1 MKKFIK
7 SKLMLQV
14 AIATL
19 VTTLATAGIVFATTV
34 GTDVSTAAL
43 TVSSTLA
50 VTGATTLS
58 DTLTVTGAA
67 TLSSTLAV
75 TGAATLSSVF
85 IASSTATTLPEFNAS
100 GTAVSIGNGTP
111 LKKLMFGSCTVD
123 LPATLASST
132 SVANCTAAGVVPGDI
147 ITITP
152 VSTSSSMVFRSA
164 SSTAADTIQVSS
176 YNTGYATGIGVPTT
190 NPDATTWYWMA
201 MR

>member
-7 SKLMLQV
+7 SKLILQV
-14 AIATL
+14 VIATL

-43 TVSSTLA
+43 TATGAATLSSTLA

-58 DTLTVTGAA
+58 DTLTVTGLA
-67 TLSSTLAV
+67 TLSSL
-75 TGAATLSSVF
+75 F
-85 IASSTATTLPEFNAS
+85 IASSTATTLPELNAS

-111 LKKLMFGSCTVD
+111 VKKLMFGSCTVD
-123 LPATLASST
+123 LPATVASST
-132 SVANCTAAGVVPGDI
+132 SVANCTATGVVPGDI

-164 SSTAADTIQVSS
+164 SSTAADTIQVSA
-176 YNTGYATGIGVPTT
+176 YNTGYATGIGVATT